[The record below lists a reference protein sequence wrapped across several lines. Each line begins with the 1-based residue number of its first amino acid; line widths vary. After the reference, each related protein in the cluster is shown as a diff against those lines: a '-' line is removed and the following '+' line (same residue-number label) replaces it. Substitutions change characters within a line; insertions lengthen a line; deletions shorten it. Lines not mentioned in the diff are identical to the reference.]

1 MDLKKQSQQ
10 MASPMYKPRPR
21 YQKQR
26 TYSRY
31 EHIWKTEYRRDLK
44 PSITIEQVFDYLQT
58 REPTSKLAK
67 FFESIITKS
76 QTVIIPL
83 VIQYMESKYCEFEL
97 RKSVQSQ
104 FEIEIKNFIDTQ
116 YYTQKHQ
123 YDIVVD
129 YVKELDKFCFQGG
142 YGYSVSYGSH
152 TPHHWCLKPEYYQQ
166 MGKIPEDIQEILA
179 IYGKDEVLIRIEPEC
194 LIESWGN

>member
-1 MDLKKQSQQ
+1 

-26 TYSRY
+26 TYDRY
-31 EHIWKTEYRRDLK
+31 EHIWKTEYRHDLK

-58 REPTSKLAK
+58 REPTSKLGK
-67 FFESIITKS
+67 LFESIITKS
-76 QTVIIPL
+76 QDIIIPL

-104 FEIEIKNFIDTQ
+104 FEIEIKKFIDTQ

-123 YDIVVD
+123 YDIIVD
-129 YVKELDKFCFQGG
+129 YIKELDKFCFQGG
-142 YGYSVSYGSH
+142 VGYSVSYGSH
-152 TPHHWCLKPEYYQQ
+152 TPHHWCLKPEYYQLMSQ
-166 MGKIPEDIQEILA
+166 IPDDIQEILA
-179 IYGKDEVLIRIEPEC
+179 IYGKDEVQVTIASKCFAER
-194 LIESWGN
+194 WGS